1 MWVRTQDKMQ
11 LVKIN
16 EIHIKVDE
24 DGFVGIWVDDK
35 KESLKYFLGTYK
47 SKERALEVLDEI
59 QNLLIPKVILNT
71 YSVENKETA
80 YSKELVIEPIINDIK
95 VQNNVNMFY
104 QMPED

>member
-35 KESLKYFLGTYK
+35 KENLKYFLGTYK

-59 QNLLIPKVILNT
+59 EKSIKN
-71 YSVENKETA
+71 Y
-80 YSKELVIEPIINDIK
+80 ELDKSWCSLTSDEII
-95 VQNNVNMFY
+95 Y
-104 QMPED
+104 QMPEV

>member
-35 KESLKYFLGTYK
+35 KENLKYFLGTYK

-59 QNLLIPKVILNT
+59 EESIKN
-71 YSVENKETA
+71 Y
-80 YSKELVIEPIINDIK
+80 ELDKSWCSLTSDEII
-95 VQNNVNMFY
+95 Y
-104 QMPED
+104 QMPEV

>member
-1 MWVRTQDKMQ
+1 MWIRTQNKMQ

-47 SKERALEVLDEI
+47 SKERAIEVLDEI
-59 QNLLIPKVILNT
+59 QK
-71 YSVENKETA
+71 K
-80 YSKELVIEPIINDIK
+80 INDMNKNFLMACMSEKGVYDVIAWDDF
-95 VQNNVNMFY
+95 VY
-104 QMPED
+104 QMPEV

>member
-47 SKERALEVLDEI
+47 SKERAIEVLDEMQKI
-59 QNLLIPKVILNT
+59 LEAKTLLDTKSVYEMPKEWLNDRSRT
-71 YSVENKETA
+71 KSNICVFT
-80 YSKELVIEPIINDIK
+80 SWI
-95 VQNNVNMFY
+95 
-104 QMPED
+104 

>member
-1 MWVRTQDKMQ
+1 MWIRTQDKMQ

-35 KESLKYFLGTYK
+35 KENLKYFLGTYK

-59 QNLLIPKVILNT
+59 QTWIERYEANKNNLFSGHVVYK
-71 YSVENKETA
+71 
-80 YSKELVIEPIINDIK
+80 
-95 VQNNVNMFY
+95 
-104 QMPED
+104 MPEE

>member
-35 KESLKYFLGTYK
+35 KENLKYFLGTYK

-59 QNLLIPKVILNT
+59 QAYL
-71 YSVENKETA
+71 ENN
-80 YSKELVIEPIINDIK
+80 YLSINDMP
-95 VQNNVNMFY
+95 QHNNGLITNGLILFPNNKQTVY
-104 QMPED
+104 QMPEV

>member
-59 QNLLIPKVILNT
+59 QRLIEDLKYMEYAIDK
-71 YSVENKETA
+71 NKFCG
-80 YSKELVIEPIINDIK
+80 YRS
-95 VQNNVNMFY
+95 NVY
-104 QMPED
+104 KMPEE

>member
-59 QNLLIPKVILNT
+59 QRLIEDLKYMEYAIDK
-71 YSVENKETA
+71 NKFCG
-80 YSKELVIEPIINDIK
+80 YRS
-95 VQNNVNMFY
+95 NVY
-104 QMPED
+104 KMPEV

>member
-24 DGFVGIWVDDK
+24 DGFVGIWVDGK

-59 QNLLIPKVILNT
+59 DSKIMMNKVIEIYSNLGDLTFANRANYT
-71 YSVENKETA
+71 YT
-80 YSKELVIEPIINDIK
+80 PI
-95 VQNNVNMFY
+95 Y
-104 QMPED
+104 QMPEV

>member
-47 SKERALEVLDEI
+47 SKERAIEVLDEVEKKI
-59 QNLLIPKVILNT
+59 NLINLGHDFGSPMIDLKNPT
-71 YSVENKETA
+71 Y
-80 YSKELVIEPIINDIK
+80 I
-95 VQNNVNMFY
+95 Y
-104 QMPED
+104 QMPNE